1 MHILLSN
8 APREYIAHLAS
19 DYTGSF
25 EYRIGARHNKQ
36 ETEQWIPSVNSPITI
51 PTNPQM
57 EAWHVV
63 DAT

>member
-8 APREYIAHLAS
+8 STRESIANLGS
-19 DYTGSF
+19 DYKGSF
-25 EYRIGARHNKQ
+25 EYVIGARHNKQ